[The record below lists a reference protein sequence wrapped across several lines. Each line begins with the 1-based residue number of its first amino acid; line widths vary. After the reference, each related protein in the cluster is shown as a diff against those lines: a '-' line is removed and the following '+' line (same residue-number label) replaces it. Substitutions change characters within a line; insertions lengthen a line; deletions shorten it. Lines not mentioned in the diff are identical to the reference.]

1 MMFVYKKKSVFFN
14 KKFMSGRDALVNLS
28 LIALSKTNFFKITR
42 KLIAEEKSL
51 KL

>member
-1 MMFVYKKKSVFFN
+1 
-14 KKFMSGRDALVNLS
+14 MSGRDALVNRS

-42 KLIAEEKSL
+42 KLMAEEKSL